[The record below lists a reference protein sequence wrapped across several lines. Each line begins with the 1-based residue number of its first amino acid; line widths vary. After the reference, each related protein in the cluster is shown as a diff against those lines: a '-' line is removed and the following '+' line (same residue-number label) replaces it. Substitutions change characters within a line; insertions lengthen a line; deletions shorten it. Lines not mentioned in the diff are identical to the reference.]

1 VAQVA
6 PACSER
12 GRASQRPRCPETE
25 RPSGET
31 VVHSTQVAVQ
41 QGDGV
46 DLRDGVDLLRLATA
60 VPLRLC
66 DGEDDERRTNRDATA
81 IGSAQEFGISCN
93 FSKNF
98 SFP

>member
-1 VAQVA
+1 MGCKAVRLGPIWRCAAPVAQVA

-12 GRASQRPRCPETE
+12 GRASQWRRCPETE
-25 RPSGET
+25 QPSGET

-46 DLRDGVDLLRLATA
+46 DLLRLATA

-66 DGEDDERRTNRDATA
+66 DGEDD
-81 IGSAQEFGISCN
+81 
-93 FSKNF
+93 
-98 SFP
+98 

>member
-12 GRASQRPRCPETE
+12 GRASQRRRCPETE

-41 QGDGV
+41 QG
-46 DLRDGVDLLRLATA
+46 DGVDLLRLATA